1 MNHVRKL
8 RLVPFESENEKK
20 VQVIDDEKLI
30 QHGDG
35 IKILPKE
42 KVKPKVLNA
51 INLIM
56 KLAQIQGY
64 NMDGKIRDKN
74 GSFLEETDSTLLVTN
89 ALK

>member
-8 RLVPFESENEKK
+8 RLVPFESSNEKII
-20 VQVIDDEKLI
+20 QATDDEKLI

-42 KVKPKVLNA
+42 KVKPKVSNA

-64 NMDGKIRDKN
+64 NMDGKIKDEN
-74 GSFLEETDSTLLVTN
+74 
-89 ALK
+89 